1 MLEFRKL
8 GKQHQAPKKM
18 GKGNPRRAADSQ
30 GRKQSVHIEIS
41 RTVAAQKNEIN
52 IMPGASE
59 YILKGELKSW

>member
-1 MLEFRKL
+1 
-8 GKQHQAPKKM
+8 M